1 MRLQLVFSLLP
12 LSSEYVILPGMHKYT
27 DQPAF
32 GIRWNSPTKRDV
44 FPKSTV
50 DDGLAGGLTFAYSP
64 SFDAF
69 CEGLLGQMSEN
80 SMMFKWANCE
90 EVENAVM
97 RAMATWEANHQAIKF
112 VDVTQACA
120 REQSASL
127 LSKCSLAEIVITSGP
142 PATAGSTVAALV
154 THHSGEWGYPSKI
167 GPLSTAGQQAI
178 NDYTIEKTAMHFNNH
193 ICWYL
198 DNTFCGGLHES
209 KASGVDVQ
217 IVAGVILISFW
228 VIGMLMLFKEMLEAG
243 FRIKRQID
251 RRNMRTR
258 AAVEETLLH
267 VSQSLSHN
275 KLVLLLIIIS
285 PVVFFDVIQ
294 LCFECYDFEAVVAH
308 ELGHVLGFGHSDEYF
323 MDNLMRPEG
332 AVMNNDTCQ
341 FAALQMPAFTQNPG
355 STVRN
360 LSFWPPITSASSH
373 TFGLLCLPGG
383 RYLKP
388 NHGLHR

>member
-1 MRLQLVFSLLP
+1 
-12 LSSEYVILPGMHKYT
+12 
-27 DQPAF
+27 
-32 GIRWNSPTKRDV
+32 
-44 FPKSTV
+44 
-50 DDGLAGGLTFAYSP
+50 
-64 SFDAF
+64 
-69 CEGLLGQMSEN
+69 
-80 SMMFKWANCE
+80 
-90 EVENAVM
+90 
-97 RAMATWEANHQAIKF
+97 
-112 VDVTQACA
+112 
-120 REQSASL
+120 
-127 LSKCSLAEIVITSGP
+127 
-142 PATAGSTVAALV
+142 
-154 THHSGEWGYPSKI
+154 
-167 GPLSTAGQQAI
+167 
-178 NDYTIEKTAMHFNNH
+178 
-193 ICWYL
+193 
-198 DNTFCGGLHES
+198 
-209 KASGVDVQ
+209 
-217 IVAGVILISFW
+217 
-228 VIGMLMLFKEMLEAG
+228 MLMLFKEMLEAG

-275 KLVLLLIIIS
+275 NLVLLLIIIS